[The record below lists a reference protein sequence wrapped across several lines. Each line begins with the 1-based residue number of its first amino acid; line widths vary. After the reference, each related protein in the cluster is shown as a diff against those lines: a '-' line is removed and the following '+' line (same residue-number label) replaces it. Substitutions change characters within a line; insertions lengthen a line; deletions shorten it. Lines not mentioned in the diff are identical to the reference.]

1 MASGASS
8 SLCLDTLDLCGCCEV
23 TPTAKACG
31 ARRGAHQ
38 RGTPRQEWA
47 SPRLCTGV
55 HRRPACTPSACH
67 RQEGMG
73 GIEGITALTTWIV
86 SLTWIPVLPE
96 ATRQPTIHTLATS
109 LALHRIHPIMLGR
122 TESMSKEPKG
132 DHPHF
137 SRESSGHAGDA
148 EPLTRK
154 CTHVS
159 SRAWDGQWPPRL
171 VTLG

>member
-55 HRRPACTPSACH
+55 HRRPACTLSACH

-73 GIEGITALTTWIV
+73 GIEGITALRRLAKI
-86 SLTWIPVLPE
+86 ICPF
-96 ATRQPTIHTLATS
+96 TL
-109 LALHRIHPIMLGR
+109 LGAGCNS
-122 TESMSKEPKG
+122 T
-132 DHPHF
+132 PH
-137 SRESSGHAGDA
+137 E
-148 EPLTRK
+148 T
-154 CTHVS
+154 
-159 SRAWDGQWPPRL
+159 
-171 VTLG
+171 